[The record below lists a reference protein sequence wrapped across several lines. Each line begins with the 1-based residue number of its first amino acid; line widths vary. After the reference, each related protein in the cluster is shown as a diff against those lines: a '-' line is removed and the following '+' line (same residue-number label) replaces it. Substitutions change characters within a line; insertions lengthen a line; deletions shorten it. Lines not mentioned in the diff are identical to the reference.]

1 MEKYTEEKKQY
12 YMNIMKAISE
22 HKDFGKRNPVDIGI
36 DCGYTEEDVLG
47 MIEMLRKMQDEED
60 GKKATGEEKNN
71 GNKYYFLLHQGYD
84 EKAYIVSVDIDTWK
98 VEIVKTVNK
107 FNNITLFGDYINIWQ
122 IRKNIFVYVISHID
136 KEDGLIVGKE
146 VHWENLETGEQR
158 KLLTDGNIQ
167 NLIIRESDVCII
179 TENDIILW
187 KDDGSV
193 YKKEDAGGFCSSDLL
208 IEADDKIY
216 IVGSSSVYKLDN
228 NLNKQE
234 IWSKYDLYRIGAVE
248 YFNGKLSWY
257 RYQENVHLFSSSS
270 WSYEKHSEGK
280 GYFYSTDSTGFYAP
294 RLNASSGI
302 LVGVFSNNYRLLQDE
317 IWSIDNKHKICSFKR
332 KTSKDS
338 NQGQVISIPEKD
350 IFIGVGG
357 NDREEYLIKI
367 DLRNERQAVTLPV
380 ELPKE

>member
-1 MEKYTEEKKQY
+1 MRQ
-12 YMNIMKAISE
+12 
-22 HKDFGKRNPVDIGI
+22 DI
-36 DCGYTEEDVLG
+36 
-47 MIEMLRKMQDEED
+47 
-60 GKKATGEEKNN
+60 
-71 GNKYYFLLHQGYD
+71 
-84 EKAYIVSVDIDTWK
+84 
-98 VEIVKTVNK
+98 
-107 FNNITLFGDYINIWQ
+107 
-122 IRKNIFVYVISHID
+122 
-136 KEDGLIVGKE
+136 
-146 VHWENLETGEQR
+146 
-158 KLLTDGNIQ
+158 
-167 NLIIRESDVCII
+167 
-179 TENDIILW
+179 
-187 KDDGSV
+187 
-193 YKKEDAGGFCSSDLL
+193 
-208 IEADDKIY
+208 IY

-270 WSYEKHSEGK
+270 WSYEKHSEGE